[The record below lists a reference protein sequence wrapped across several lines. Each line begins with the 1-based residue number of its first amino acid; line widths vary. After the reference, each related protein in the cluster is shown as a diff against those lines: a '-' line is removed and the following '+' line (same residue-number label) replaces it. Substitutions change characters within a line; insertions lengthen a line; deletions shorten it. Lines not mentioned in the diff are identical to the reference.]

1 MKPPLISCLDI
12 SRGDRLVPPPG
23 NAVMWSGLKRKH
35 GSAFRRGKHR
45 MKFGFSSEQEEFRSN
60 LRRLLANRSPTKEV
74 RRLMETD
81 EGYEPGGWR
90 AINAELGLTAIRIP
104 EVYGGYGFGFGE
116 QCIVLE
122 EMGRALVCAPY
133 FATAVLAA
141 GAILNAGTET
151 EKAALLPGIAAG
163 ETNATLAWVEDN
175 GFWDAA
181 GTALAATD
189 AGGRIVLNGHKT
201 YVIDGHTADLIV
213 VLARAPQ
220 GLSLFTVDGKAA
232 GLTRRSLKSM
242 DPTRKF
248 ARLEFDGVSATPL
261 GPAGGAAG
269 PFTRTMVEAS
279 VCLANEMVGG
289 ADRLREDALA
299 YAMMRMQFG
308 KSIASFQ
315 SMKHKQADML
325 LEVELAKSAAYYA
338 AASLDDGDGDAVAN
352 AHLAKASASDTYMQ
366 TAIHAVQIHGGIGF
380 TWDNDTHLW
389 FKRAKSSE
397 VLLGDAGY
405 HRELMMQNWA
415 A

>member
-1 MKPPLISCLDI
+1 
-12 SRGDRLVPPPG
+12 
-23 NAVMWSGLKRKH
+23 
-35 GSAFRRGKHR
+35 
-45 MKFGFSSEQEEFRSN
+45 MKFGFSGEQEEFRSN
-60 LRRLLANRSPTKEV
+60 LRRLLASRSPTKEV
-74 RRLMETD
+74 RRLMET
-81 EGYEPGGWR
+81 EAGYEPGGWR
-90 AINAELGLTAIRIP
+90 AINAELGLTAVRIP
-104 EVYGGYGFGFGE
+104 EAYGGYGFGFGE

-122 EMGRALVCAPY
+122 EMGRVLLCAPF

-141 GAILNAGTET
+141 GAILNAGTEAQ
-151 EKAALLPGIAAG
+151 KAALLPGIAAG
-163 ETNATLAWVEDN
+163 DTTATLAWVEDN
-175 GFWDAA
+175 GNWDAE
-181 GTALAATD
+181 GTALAASET
-189 AGGRIVLNGHKT
+189 AGGTVLNGHKT
-201 YVIDGHTADLIV
+201 YVVDGHTADLIV

-220 GLSLFTVDGKAA
+220 GLSLFTVNGTAD

-248 ARLEFDGVSATPL
+248 ARLEFNGVAATPL
-261 GPAGGAAG
+261 GTVGGGAA
-269 PFTRTMVEAS
+269 PFARTMVEAA

-308 KSIASFQ
+308 KPIASFQ

-338 AASLDDGDGDAVAN
+338 AASLDEGDADAVAN
-352 AHLAKASASDTYMQ
+352 AHLAKACASDTYMQ

-397 VLLGDAGY
+397 VLLGDASH
-405 HRELMMQNWA
+405 HRELMMRHWPA
-415 A
+415 

>member
-1 MKPPLISCLDI
+1 
-12 SRGDRLVPPPG
+12 
-23 NAVMWSGLKRKH
+23 
-35 GSAFRRGKHR
+35 
-45 MKFGFSSEQEEFRSN
+45 MKFSFSSEQEEFRSN
-60 LRRLLANRSPTKEV
+60 LRRFLADRSPIKEV

-81 EGYEPGGWR
+81 DGYERDGWR
-90 AINAELGLTAIRIP
+90 AINAELGLTAVRIP
-104 EVYGGYGFGFGE
+104 EAYGGQGFGFGE

-122 EMGRALVCAPY
+122 EMGRALLCAPY

-141 GAILNAGTET
+141 GAIMNAGTEA
-151 EKAALLPGIAAG
+151 EKQALLPGIAAG
-163 ETNATLAWVEDN
+163 ETIATLAWVEDY
-175 GFWDAA
+175 GRWDAE
-181 GTALAATD
+181 GTALTAIDVGSET
-189 AGGRIVLNGHKT
+189 ILKGHKT

-213 VLARAPQ
+213 VLARASAWPVAVH
-220 GLSLFTVDGKAA
+220 SSTA
-232 GLTRRSLKSM
+232 TRPVCPVRSLKSM

-248 ARLEFDGVSATPL
+248 ARLEFNDVAAHPL
-261 GPAGGAAG
+261 GPAGGAAA
-269 PFTRTMVEAS
+269 PFARTMIEAS

-299 YAMMRMQFG
+299 YSMMRMQFG
-308 KSIASFQ
+308 KPIASFQ

-338 AASLDDGDGDAVAN
+338 AASLDDGDDAAVAS
-352 AHLAKASASDTYMQ
+352 AHLAKACASDTYMQ

-397 VLLGDAGY
+397 VLLGDANY